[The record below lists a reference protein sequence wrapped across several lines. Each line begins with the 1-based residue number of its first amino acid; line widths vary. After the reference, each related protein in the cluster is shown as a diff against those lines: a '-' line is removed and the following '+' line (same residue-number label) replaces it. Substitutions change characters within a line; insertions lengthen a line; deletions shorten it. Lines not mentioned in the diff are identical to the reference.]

1 MWCTRASAE
10 VQDCEMAAPLLPST
24 PCTTEALGDHH
35 QRAPVSPSRLASMRK
50 AVEDNLHTYHDVV
63 HTVQHRAQEKIGFGV
78 ANMLLAR
85 LGETLASHMTVPV
98 ATVVKHSSMH
108 AKAMSRVRKWCAGVR
123 DYLTRRPFLRNTTVV
138 THATTDGAHAAHHA
152 VLSSPLNHVLFG
164 LNVLLPILG
173 VYLLSHMAEEGMHR
187 AQEERRKPGARL
199 TTFLFDLG
207 AFCDALDAAAHV
219 VIALCMIAHHADYH
233 LCLDDHLCLDHHLE
247 HELHSY
253 SLYVA
258 LVACVAM
265 MLGNALAAP
274 HGHDYVDHAHG
285 PTIAGTP
292 TKEKVH

>member
-1 MWCTRASAE
+1 
-10 VQDCEMAAPLLPST
+10 MAAPLLPST

-98 ATVVKHSSMH
+98 ATVVKHSSVH
-108 AKAMSRVRKWCAGVR
+108 AKAISRVRKWCAGVR
-123 DYLTRRPFLRNTTVV
+123 RSLTRRLFGRQSGPHLSNATMV

-152 VLSSPLNHVLFG
+152 ALSSPLNHVLFG

-187 AQEERRKPGARL
+187 AQEERRKPGARF

-207 AFCDALDAAAHV
+207 AFCDALDAVAHV

-258 LVACVAM
+258 LVACIAM

-274 HGHDYVDHAHG
+274 HGHDNVDHAPG
-285 PTIAGTP
+285 P
-292 TKEKVH
+292 TKEKVKVH